1 MNDAS
6 HPDLWRAVE
15 EITCCCMYMT
25 EADDSPEVCL
35 TVAVM
40 KKPDNLCLDILLR
53 ESELLWEDVTHRG
66 YRCLGGA

>member
-1 MNDAS
+1 
-6 HPDLWRAVE
+6 
-15 EITCCCMYMT
+15 MYMT